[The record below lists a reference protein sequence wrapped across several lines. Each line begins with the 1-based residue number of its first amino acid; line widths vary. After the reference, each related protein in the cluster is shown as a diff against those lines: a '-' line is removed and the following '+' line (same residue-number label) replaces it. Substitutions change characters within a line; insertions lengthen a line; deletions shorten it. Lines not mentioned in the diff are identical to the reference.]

1 MEYRS
6 MANRYIISQTRR
18 VGTTHYMN
26 YTSILN
32 VRSSAHTYAID
43 IASNYSVHPDAT
55 IGSYINVADNLST
68 LINKRRLRDA
78 WMDRTKWAEH

>member
-1 MEYRS
+1 
-6 MANRYIISQTRR
+6 MAYHKMPNRYIVANHHAS
-18 VGTTHYMN
+18 VGMTN
-26 YTSILN
+26 TSILN